1 MCRAT
6 PARVQRIEGD
16 TAWLVL
22 EGRPIPATL
31 ATTEAIRVGDYVLH
45 YAGLIL
51 ERLEAPEAESILE
64 ALAILDAAGQEETHA

>member
-16 TAWLVL
+16 TAWLEL
-22 EGRPIPATL
+22 DGRPIPATL
-31 ATTEAIRVGDYVLH
+31 ATMETIHVGDYVLH

-51 ERLEAPEAESILE
+51 ERLDAPEAESILE
-64 ALAILDAAGQEETHA
+64 ALAIMDAAGQEGMRA